1 MSNEINFTPEML
13 EQAKSAPS
21 AAALLILAQE
31 NGITMTAKK
40 AATYYARFHP
50 ETGAI
55 SDEEL
60 DNVSAGCGGTKD
72 SDKQSFNSCTLNYS
86 CTWCSKS
93 WAAHMLEDSCSQ
105 YPLNCSTCNN
115 FKEGQ
120 CILEMH

>member
-1 MSNEINFTPEML
+1 MTNEINFTPEML

-60 DNVSAGCGGTKD
+60 DNVSAGCGSSPPEKCKFCPCTEFRRTRAVKGRPSRWACK
-72 SDKQSFNSCTLNYS
+72 SCGKL
-86 CTWCSKS
+86 
-93 WAAHMLEDSCSQ
+93 A
-105 YPLNCSTCNN
+105 
-115 FKEGQ
+115 
-120 CILEMH
+120 